1 MQIFAVANDPKSLE
15 EIKTA
20 IRKAAPDAALTGF
33 ALAGDALSAVR
44 DGGLCPDIV
53 FSGIEMPGMSGLVFA
68 ATLRKMLPDTA
79 MVFVVDTPQYALDA
93 FGVRAKNY
101 IISPLTPQDVLTEL
115 QELQKERKDLN
126 RLQVRCFGRF
136 EVFWKGEPLKF
147 ARRQTKEVL
156 AMLVDRRGEGITAE
170 EMILMLWGD
179 ADDMDK
185 AKHRIRN
192 FLSDLRSTL
201 GKIGMQNVL
210 IRDGA
215 RVAIRPAMLD
225 CDYYR
230 LLEKEDRKA
239 IREFSDEYMSSYSW
253 AEPTRG
259 SLQFQK
265 KP

>member
-1 MQIFAVANDPKSLE
+1 MQIFALANDPKTLE
-15 EIKTA
+15 EMKTA
-20 IRKAAPDAALTGF
+20 IQKAAPDAELAGF
-33 ALAGDALSAVR
+33 SLAGDALSAVR

-68 ATLRKMLPDTA
+68 ATLRKILPDTA
-79 MVFVVDTPQYALDA
+79 VVFVADTPQYALDA
-93 FGVRAKNY
+93 FRVRAANY
-101 IISPLTPQDVLTEL
+101 IISPLTPEDVLTEL
-115 QELQKERKDLN
+115 QELQKGRNELN

-156 AMLVDRRGEGITAE
+156 AILVDRRGKACTAE

-192 FLSDLRSTL
+192 FLCDLRSTL

-210 IRDGA
+210 IREGTQIA
-215 RVAIRPAMLD
+215 VRPEMLD